1 MNPRIITD
9 PNLFNGKPFI
19 KGAGVPVHTI
29 LDLLSTGSSFDE
41 ILAKYPKLTEDDISA
56 AVEYALLKT
65 RDELLKPPEPSEP
78 KPPPSDQPSGRG
90 FPRIPIKLT
99 QSKEPSEGQA
109 SEPIVP
115 PHRPVKLTDSRLS
128 GPLEPKQPT
137 RRSVEPRFPLNPSLR
152 SGPISIPPRGP
163 ELKRPPEFD
172 FRTDRSGE
180 ELELSF
186 WDKFTRILDRIK
198 TFLVLTTKIIL
209 TALIL
214 ALFGF
219 FVYYLV
225 NREPGITVLPFES
238 GMGFETSEAVGE
250 SLANQLVGELV
261 RIQDIQKFSREE
273 EYPLIRTLLEEK
285 PVLLPP
291 ATEPIKITFKKA
303 ESIRLGSFKIPLYP
317 ALLEV
322 KKLWDQEDKFLSGS
336 IQKFGFSYSL
346 VASLGKER
354 FFKVSEADLEVYPPA
369 PETER
374 PDEKIQ
380 KLIRIL
386 AYKLASANV
395 STSLPSST
403 DEGWK
408 SYFYFSGGLEA
419 YQKFLSNPKAHGKD
433 WEIARDNFQKALTFH
448 YANPKTHFNLGLIH
462 QVAID
467 REIPD
472 SESKTGHFTKAAE
485 AYREAIKLKP
495 DFPGAY
501 YQLAT
506 LYMAQKDYPRAIS
519 NLNKAIEIKT
529 ATRDQNLN
537 ASIGTSEF
545 SDKFLLPLLHLKLG
559 ELYLLTG
566 KYGEAKNVYQNLLPT
581 GEKASEPGKDNPS
594 QKELEI
600 LAHYGLARVYQAS
613 RDFNAAVREYNE
625 VLKSNLQPSLK
636 TLAHRSIGQLYTE
649 QGKYPEAIFEYQQ
662 ALRLNPEDEKSHL
675 QLSFVYTRLNQYS
688 EAIKELKEAIQI
700 NPRYAEAYQAL
711 GDVYF
716 KQNKTYEAIEA
727 YKQAL
732 QIRPEYPEALY
743 GLGLAYAR
751 RQANSEAIEQY
762 QKVLQIDPKFPGVRT
777 SLGLIYYRLGKY
789 SEAISEFIQVL
800 QEHPEDAWAHLG
812 IGLVHWKQ
820 GHYSEAEAKY
830 QEILQ
835 INPNFAPAHNH
846 LGQVYAAQ
854 KKFPEAIVE
863 YKKALE
869 LDLEYAEA
877 HANLGIAYAE
887 TGKYDEALSELK
899 TALKLN
905 EALPEAHIGLGKI
918 YTRQG
923 LTSKA
928 ITAYQEALRLDDK
941 NVEALYG
948 LATLLISQD
957 KASEAMVKLQQALE
971 INPNFL
977 EARLSL
983 AKIYLQQGDY
993 SKAAEEFKKVLKLD
1007 PKNTEASQGLEQ
1019 AEQNLP
1025 K

>member
-19 KGAGVPVHTI
+19 KGAGVPIHTI
-29 LDLLSTGSSFDE
+29 LDLLSTGSSFND
-41 ILAKYPKLTEDDISA
+41 IIAKYPKLTEDDISA

-78 KPPPSDQPSGRG
+78 KPSPSPQPIGRG
-90 FPRIPIKLT
+90 FPRIPTRLT
-99 QSKEPSEGQA
+99 QPKEPAGGQA
-109 SEPIVP
+109 SESQVP
-115 PHRPVKLTDSRLS
+115 PHRPIKFTDSRLS
-128 GPLEPKQPT
+128 GPPEPKHPP
-137 RRSVEPRFPLNPSLR
+137 RRLVEPRPPSNPPPG
-152 SGPISIPPRGP
+152 SGPISASPRGP
-163 ELKRPPEFD
+163 ELKRPSEFD
-172 FRTDRSGE
+172 FRVDRSE
-180 ELELSF
+180 DEWELSF
-186 WDKFTRILDRIK
+186 WDKFTRTLDRIK

-209 TALIL
+209 AVLIL
-214 ALFGF
+214 TLFGF

-225 NREPGITVLPFES
+225 NGEPSITVLPFES
-238 GMGFETSEAVGE
+238 GMGFETSEAMGE

-261 RIQDIQKFSREE
+261 RIQDLQKFSKEE
-273 EYPLIRTLLEEK
+273 EHPLIRTLLEEK
-285 PVLLPP
+285 PILLPP
-291 ATEPIKITFKKA
+291 ATEPLRVTFKKA

-317 ALLEV
+317 ALLEA
-322 KKLWDQEDKFLSGS
+322 KKLLNQEDKFLSGS
-336 IQKFGFSYSL
+336 IQKFGSSYSI
-346 VASLGKER
+346 VASLGKKK
-354 FFKVSEADLEVYPPA
+354 FFNVSETDLEVYPPA

-386 AYKLASANV
+386 AYKLASAHV
-395 STSLPSST
+395 STILPSST
-403 DEGWK
+403 DEGWR
-408 SYFYFSGGLEA
+408 SYFYFSEGLEA
-419 YQKFLSNPKAHGKD
+419 YQKFLSNPKTHGKD
-433 WEIARDNFQKALTFH
+433 WELALDNFQKALAFH
-448 YANPKTHFNLGLIH
+448 YANPKTHFNLGLAH
-462 QVAID
+462 
-467 REIPD
+467 EIAVD
-472 SESKTGHFTKAAE
+472 QEISESKSKTEHLNKAAE

-495 DFPGAY
+495 DFPEAY
-501 YQLAT
+501 YQLST
-506 LYMAQKDYPRAIS
+506 LYRVQKDYPRAIW

-529 ATRDQNLN
+529 AIRDQNLN
-537 ASIGTSEF
+537 SSTGSSEF
-545 SDKFLLPLLHLKLG
+545 SDKFLFPLLHLKLG

-566 KYGEAKNVYQNLLPT
+566 KYGEAKNVYQSLLSL
-581 GEKASEPGKDNPS
+581 GEKVSEPGKYDPT
-594 QKELEI
+594 QKEVET
-600 LAHYGLARVYQAS
+600 LAHYGLAKVYQAS
-613 RDFNAAVREYNE
+613 GDFNAAVREYNE
-625 VLKSNLQPSLK
+625 VLKSDLQPSLK

-649 QGKYPEAIFEYQQ
+649 QGKYSEAIFEYQQ

-675 QLSFVYTRLNQYS
+675 QLSLAYSHLNQYP

-700 NPRYAEAYQAL
+700 NPNYAEAYQAL

-716 KQNKTYEAIEA
+716 RQNKTYEAIEA

-751 RQANSEAIEQY
+751 RQANAEAIEQY

-777 SLGLIYYRLGKY
+777 NLGLIYYRLGKY
-789 SEAISEFIQVL
+789 PEAISEFIQVL
-800 QEHPEDAWAHLG
+800 QEHPEDAWSHLG
-812 IGLVHWKQ
+812 IGLVHAKQ

-830 QEILQ
+830 REILQ

-854 KKFPEAIVE
+854 KKFSEAIAE

-877 HANLGIAYAE
+877 HANLGIAYVE
-887 TGKYDEALSELK
+887 MGKYDEALSELK

-905 EALPEAHIGLGKI
+905 EALPEAQVGLGKV
-918 YTRQG
+918 YTKQG
-923 LTSKA
+923 LIPKA
-928 ITAYQEALRLDDK
+928 IAAYQEALRLDDK

-948 LATLLISQD
+948 LATLLLSQD
-957 KASEAMVKLQQALE
+957 KASEALVKLQQALE

-993 SKAAEEFKKVLKLD
+993 PKATEEFKKVLKLD

-1019 AEQNLP
+1019 AEQNLS